1 MSIRVDGLESP
12 QHPLVWFCRVH
23 TAKPA
28 NRRGSPSGS
37 RGWGVDLCSVFDLVF
52 GVWFSSFSYLDNKG
66 NYLRTKKGEIKCLQ
80 PLRPNGF
87 RQKKLANPCIL
98 V

>member
-12 QHPLVWFCRVH
+12 QDPLVWFCRVP

-37 RGWGVDLCSVFDLVF
+37 RGWGVDLCPVFDLVF
-52 GVWFSSFSYLDNKG
+52 GFWFSSFSYLDNKG
-66 NYLRTKKGEIKCLQ
+66 NYLCAKKG
-80 PLRPNGF
+80 
-87 RQKKLANPCIL
+87 ANK
-98 V
+98 

>member
-12 QHPLVWFCRVH
+12 QDPLVWFCRVP

-37 RGWGVDLCSVFDLVF
+37 RGWGVDLCPVFDLDF
-52 GVWFSSFSYLDNKG
+52 GFWFSSFSYLDNKG
-66 NYLRTKKGEIKCLQ
+66 NYCRTKKRKMTRLQ

-87 RQKKLANPCIL
+87 GQKKLANPCIL